1 MLTLIPRLNFKYS
14 IFDAFIALR
23 SLFKKEFNDEPLKQ
37 ILSCKSLLYFNHA
50 RTALRVVLSGIGLP
64 SNAKVGLMT
73 FNCLTVLKSIRMS
86 GNYPVFIETTN
97 DFQIDLEDLDK
108 KIKDIDVLI
117 LNHMF
122 GIPNHIQLIKTKY
135 PNLIIIE
142 DCSHSFLT
150 KINNKY
156 SGTFGDFSIFSI
168 GHAKF
173 PSIADGGFLV
183 INNQKYFE
191 SIFLEYLKLVKPSIK
206 NEISSILKSL
216 ALNFL
221 HNPIIYKNLTLPI
234 LKGIDNKHDLGG
246 KYKQNESMILKS
258 SLGLFLFK
266 IKEYQKSLNKQKGN
280 GQILE
285 FTLNKK
291 EDEFYIP
298 QLSMLKSNYFMVPA
312 LVNNRNELIVLF
324 RQKGIEIGMHFSNSI
339 NWAVNFGY
347 QIGDC
352 PNSESIANRILT
364 FPCHYNLSTNVIN
377 KMVKILNDYIY
388 EDSKK
393 TLD

>member
-97 DFQIDLEDLDK
+97 DFQIDLDDLNK
-108 KIKDIDVLI
+108 KINDIDVLI

-122 GIPNHIQLIKTKY
+122 GIPNHILEIKNKY

-142 DCSHSFLT
+142 DCSHSFFT

-156 SGTFGDFSIFSI
+156 TGTFGDFSIFSI

-173 PSIADGGFLV
+173 PSIADGGYLI
-183 INNQKYFE
+183 INNKKYFE
-191 SIFLEYLKLVKPSIK
+191 KINLEYLKLDKPSLK
-206 NEISSILKSL
+206 SEIFSILKSL
-216 ALNFL
+216 VLNFF
-221 HNPIIYKNLTLPI
+221 HKPFIYKNFTLPV

-266 IKEYQKSLNKQKGN
+266 LKEYQKNLKRQKEN
-280 GQILE
+280 GQMLE
-285 FTLNKK
+285 FVLNDKLNR
-291 EDEFYIP
+291 FYVP
-298 QLSMLKSNYFMVPA
+298 PLSKLGTNYFMVPV
-312 LVNNRNELIVLF
+312 LVDNREDFVVFFKQRGMAAPEAGELQRSPLRYGFISAC
-324 RQKGIEIGMHFSNSI
+324 G
-339 NWAVNFGY
+339 
-347 QIGDC
+347 
-352 PNSESIANRILT
+352 
-364 FPCHYNLSTNVIN
+364 
-377 KMVKILNDYIY
+377 
-388 EDSKK
+388 
-393 TLD
+393 